1 MSTTNPLQTND
12 ACSRIINAGIDL
24 LAEKTLGEFTEE
36 DICRRADVATKTFYR
51 YFPSKEALFADL
63 IRDSMF
69 ELTGDI
75 FSRAEE
81 RYASFA
87 DRLQYAMAQ
96 IVDSRRDYGE
106 TERKYYR
113 AGITEIANSDERVLQ
128 LYGFFNDYFQRWL
141 EQGQA
146 SGEVTKEFEVG
157 FMAHLATGCLLDINQ
172 IWMNDPEF
180 PHLQRHEELAVFLPN
195 FFAA

>member
-1 MSTTNPLQTND
+1 MSTTNPLQAND
-12 ACSRIINAGIDL
+12 ASSRIINAGIDL
-24 LAEKTLGEFTEE
+24 LAEKALDEFSEA
-36 DICRRADVATKTFYR
+36 DICLRADVATKTFYR

-87 DRLQYAMAQ
+87 DRLQYAIAQ

-146 SGEVTKEFEVG
+146 SGEVTKKLEVG
-157 FMAHLATGCLLDINQ
+157 FMGRLAP
-172 IWMNDPEF
+172 W
-180 PHLQRHEELAVFLPN
+180 
-195 FFAA
+195 